1 MTFKIST
8 DPLEA
13 SILVKELTDPTAGGL
28 VTFEGRVR
36 KTNEGREVLR
46 LEYEAY
52 PELAEKEGLRILEEA
67 KARWGVERILVV
79 HRTGVLEI
87 GETAVWIGVAAA
99 HRAEAFA
106 ACRYVIDEL
115 KERVPI
121 WKKEY
126 YADGDSGWI
135 QSGG

>member
-1 MTFKIST
+1 MTFRISST
-8 DPLEA
+8 AIKYPDLT
-13 SILVKELTDPTAGGL
+13 SRLTDASAGGV

-36 KTNEGREVLR
+36 KSNLGREVLR

-52 PELAEKEGLRILEEA
+52 PELAEKEGMTILEEA
-67 KARWGVERILVV
+67 KEKWGVAEIVAV
-79 HRTGVLEI
+79 HRTGILEI
-87 GETAVWIGVAAA
+87 GEPAVWIGVASA
-99 HRAEAFA
+99 HRAEAFE

-121 WKKEY
+121 WKKEH